1 MVRYRAF
8 SISQSTA
15 WERSAPKFRKSKTG
29 AAAKTYH
36 PSRSEGSIPVG
47 STRGILKGGTIRAGA
62 SYPPLEPASLLTFL
76 PEQES
81 KAAGG
86 QCPLTI
92 SHGGFLRI
100 VLSLT
105 RPVSLLRC
113 SRCLGQSPP
122 CQRGVVW
129 RSQTGGI
136 LQGGRFPHRFVL
148 LGKCLLWNPSVT
160 AYAVPAPFNKGAF
173 FIRYRYC
180 GAWLGIDNHQQVPSH
195 QQTGTAPPA
204 GSLRHGYAVPAPS
217 RRELWGLCLA
227 TLDFLRM
234 RSACCE
240 SLRQKSKIFASSL

>member
-1 MVRYRAF
+1 MNPSVTAAPCQLPLAREPFCARYRSMVRCRAF
-8 SISQSTA
+8 SCFQSTA

-62 SYPPLEPASLLTFL
+62 SCSPLEPASLLTFL

-100 VLSLT
+100 VTSLT
-105 RPVSLLRC
+105 RPVSLPRC
-113 SRCLGQSPP
+113 SRCKDQSPP

-136 LQGGRFPHRFVL
+136 LQGGRFPH
-148 LGKCLLWNPSVT
+148 GSVVIGSAHCESLSH
-160 AYAVPAPFNKGAF
+160 AYGVPAPFRKGAF
-173 FIRYRYC
+173 FIRYRSMVRC
-180 GAWLGIDNHQQVPSH
+180 RAFSCFQSTAREESTPKSH
-195 QQTGTAPPA
+195 QPKRG
-204 GSLRHGYAVPAPS
+204 
-217 RRELWGLCLA
+217 
-227 TLDFLRM
+227 
-234 RSACCE
+234 
-240 SLRQKSKIFASSL
+240 